1 MTSSLVPEISG
12 RLSSYVAGQTSLEA
26 FDQWF
31 VPTTWDVDE
40 VNDPIAYQLSGEIY
54 LLLAE
59 YTRGDRSEDEL
70 SAAPRSLIESHAVV
84 PLGAEPA
91 SFHRQ

>member
-1 MTSSLVPEISG
+1 MPSSRSPESTD
-12 RLSSYVAGQTSLEA
+12 RLSSYVRGDSSLEA

-40 VNDPIAYQLSGEIY
+40 VNDPIAYHLSGEIY

-70 SAAPRSLIESHAVV
+70 KAALRSLIESHAVV
-84 PLGAEPA
+84 PAGAGPA
-91 SFHRQ
+91 SFHRR